1 MKKNLIL
8 RLSTAVLLS
17 VALFSCKKDNG
28 IAANKNTT
36 DLTNAEVANVNGR
49 LVFKDSKA
57 LNQTINEL
65 INKDPETLSKWE
77 KSLGVKSLR
86 SDSAAAAAFASFGFP
101 DFYESIINNKGEYM
115 IGDTIVYFNNG
126 YKHLIP
132 NKDEAQLAKIK
143 ANQGVSVLKFKAG
156 AGAINNATGQS
167 LSTQSVSLTN
177 GQIDARYQYQF
188 LRNGDNN
195 SKRKLVFEIQNYV
208 EQNPFAY
215 ICYIHTRIKQE
226 YLGGNKPNNWLPAGE
241 PTEKTITNLSFDV
254 SFINTGNG
262 TTTHV
267 TGSNVNASQTDG
279 NNLDRV
285 LCTFQA
291 SQSTVTAS
299 VRGNYYARVL
309 PPYNS
314 DGKSTYTVNNA
325 TW

>member
-1 MKKNLIL
+1 MKKTLIFSL
-8 RLSTAVLLS
+8 AFAGLLS
-17 VALFSCKKDNG
+17 VSLFSCKKDNN
-28 IAANKNTT
+28 IANKDTA
-36 DLTNAEVANVNGR
+36 DLSKAQVTNANGR
-49 LVFKDSKA
+49 LVFKDSQA

-65 INKDPETLSKWE
+65 MNKDPESLVKWE
-77 KSLGVKSLR
+77 KSLNFNSLR
-86 SDSAAAAAFASFGFP
+86 SDSTAASSFESFGFP
-101 DFYESIINNKGEYM
+101 DFYTSIINNKGEYM

-126 YKHLIP
+126 YKHLIA
-132 NKDEAQLAKIK
+132 NKDEALLAKIK
-143 ANQGVSVLKFKAG
+143 SNPSLSTLKFKAG
-156 AGAINNATGQS
+156 NQVIYKSAVEGS
-167 LSTQSVSLTN
+167 LSTQSVGLAN

-208 EQNPFAY
+208 EGNPFAY
-215 ICYIHTRIKQE
+215 ICYVHTRIKQE

-241 PTEKTITNLSFDV
+241 PTEKKITGLSFDV

-267 TGSNVNASQTDG
+267 TGANINASQTDG

-291 SQSTVTAS
+291 SQSTITAS
-299 VRGNYYARVL
+299 VRGTYYARVL

-314 DGKSTYTVNNA
+314 DGKSTYTVNA
-325 TW
+325 VW

>member
-1 MKKNLIL
+1 MKKNLYL
-8 RLSTAVLLS
+8 GLAAAALLSTS
-17 VALFSCKKDNG
+17 LFSCKKDNST
-28 IAANKNTT
+28 ATNKSTIDPRT
-36 DLTNAEVANVNGR
+36 AQVANVNGR

-65 INKDPETLSKWE
+65 MNKDPETLVKWE
-77 KSLGVKSLR
+77 KSLGVNSLR
-86 SDSAAAAAFASFGFP
+86 GDSTAVKAFASFGFP

-143 ANQGVSVLKFKAG
+143 ANSSLSVLKFTAGNQAVNVAG
-156 AGAINNATGQS
+156 ADGKLTTQAT
-167 LSTQSVSLTN
+167 LTN
-177 GQIDARYQYQF
+177 GQIDAHYQYEF

-208 EQNPFAY
+208 ESNPTAFV
-215 ICYIHTRIKQE
+215 CYVHTRIKQE

-241 PTEKTITNLSFDV
+241 PTEKKITGLSYDV

-291 SQSTVTAS
+291 SQTTINAS

-314 DGKSTYTVNNA
+314 DGKSTYIVNNA